1 VYETFFFFFFYQTPI
16 FLLNKEIGV
25 ICGTEIKK
33 IALIIFKFDNKEI
46 FLSQIKKRASKNKQT
61 MK

>member
-1 VYETFFFFFFYQTPI
+1 
-16 FLLNKEIGV
+16 V

-46 FLSQIKKRASKNKQT
+46 FLSQIKKELQKTNKQ
-61 MK
+61 

>member
-1 VYETFFFFFFYQTPI
+1 
-16 FLLNKEIGV
+16 V

>member
-1 VYETFFFFFFYQTPI
+1 M
-16 FLLNKEIGV
+16 

-61 MK
+61 MKWFKKKKVKGKNTLN